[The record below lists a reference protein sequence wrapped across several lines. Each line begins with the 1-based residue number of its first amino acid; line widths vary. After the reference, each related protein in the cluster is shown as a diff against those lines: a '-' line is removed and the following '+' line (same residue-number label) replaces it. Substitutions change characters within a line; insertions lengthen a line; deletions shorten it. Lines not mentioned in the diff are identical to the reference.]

1 MTSKKNPERGMILML
16 DALGISS
23 YSLDECR
30 DFLDKF
36 SQLEIKL
43 QQQKKGFD
51 PITFSKF
58 TLFGDTVIV
67 YWPFTRKDLSFDNFL
82 LITSLQISEI
92 FEWGLENKIPFRGSI
107 AIGDYLD
114 KDNFILGSAMFDAHD
129 WCEVADW
136 FGIICTPKTRLWIES
151 VFEKL
156 GQNEL
161 EKSGLKEIFIEYK
174 VPLAKP
180 IDNEKTKN
188 FLTFNW
194 CYYLSFNESS
204 QNLPLLGKFLDLV
217 YEFPM
222 NKHGERKIS
231 NGVKYF
237 RDSKAGFKS

>member
-1 MTSKKNPERGMILML
+1 MLILTS
-16 DALGISS
+16 
-23 YSLDECR
+23 
-30 DFLDKF
+30 
-36 SQLEIKL
+36 
-43 QQQKKGFD
+43 
-51 PITFSKF
+51 
-58 TLFGDTVIV
+58 V
-67 YWPFTRKDLSFDNFL
+67 
-82 LITSLQISEI
+82 QISEI

-114 KDNFILGSAMFDAHD
+114 KDNFLVGPAMFDAND

-151 VFEKL
+151 VFEKI

-161 EKSGLKEIFIEYK
+161 EKSGLQEIFVEYN

-180 IDNEKTKN
+180 IDNEKTKK

-194 CYYLSFNESS
+194 CYYPAFNESS
-204 QNLPLLGKFLDLV
+204 QNQTPLGKFLDLV

-222 NKHGERKIS
+222 TKHGERKIS